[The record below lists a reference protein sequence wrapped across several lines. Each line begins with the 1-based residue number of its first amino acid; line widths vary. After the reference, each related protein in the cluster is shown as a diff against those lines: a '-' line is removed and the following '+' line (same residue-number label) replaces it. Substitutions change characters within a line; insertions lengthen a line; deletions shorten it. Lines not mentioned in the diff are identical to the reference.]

1 MFLVKPE
8 DALAAYA
15 RLLRWWAPR
24 VDLVAPGDL
33 ARLESRHIDDSLKA
47 RETVASAPDGPALDA
62 GSGAGFP
69 GVPLAIAAPG
79 RWWRLLE
86 PRAKRAAFLDEVV
99 RELDLSAEVVR
110 RTTQQAAADPSLA
123 AAHAVV
129 TARALAAPAV
139 AFELVAPLVA
149 PAGLRIV
156 WVGSDSEIPADAE
169 ELQGGLAIIGRRGP
183 EPGP

>member
-1 MFLVKPE
+1 VKPE

-47 RETVASAPDGPALDA
+47 RKIVASAPAGGALDA

-69 GVPLAIAAPG
+69 GVPLAIVDPG
-79 RWWRLLE
+79 RSWRLLE

-99 RELDLSAEVVR
+99 RELDLNAEVVR
-110 RTTQQAAADPSLA
+110 KTTQRAATDPSLA
-123 AAHAVV
+123 GAHAVV
-129 TARALAAPAV
+129 TARALAPPSV
-139 AFELVAPLVA
+139 AFELVAPLVS
-149 PAGLRIV
+149 PGGLRIV
-156 WVGSDSEIPADAE
+156 WVGSDSEIPPDAE
-169 ELQGGLAIIGRRGP
+169 ELEGGLAIIGRRGP
-183 EPGP
+183 KPGP

>member
-8 DALAAYA
+8 EALAAYA

-24 VDLVAPGDL
+24 IDLVAPGDL
-33 ARLESRHIDDSLKA
+33 PRLESRHIDDSLKA
-47 RETVASAPDGPALDA
+47 RALIASAPDGPALDA

-69 GVPLAIAAPG
+69 GIPLAIVGPARG
-79 RWWRLLE
+79 WRLLE

-99 RELDLSAEVVR
+99 RQLDLNAEVVR

-123 AAHAVV
+123 ATHAVV
-129 TARALAAPAV
+129 TARALAPPPA
-139 AFELVAPLVA
+139 AFELMAPLVSSE
-149 PAGLRIV
+149 GLRIV
-156 WVGSDSEIPADAE
+156 WAGSDSKIPPEAE
-169 ELQGGLAIIGRRGP
+169 ELKGGLAIIGRRGP